1 MSRTTTTRF
10 TLTTLSA
17 LTLSL
22 GLLSACDSSE
32 DADVS
37 ERTEIEEIIDNLE
50 LAGYPSD
57 EIDISDEDEVIV
69 GGDAVVSLE
78 ASREM
83 VHVHDEDG
91 FRQYRTTNMVSS
103 TVEYICVNINS
114 VAGDFNVV
122 SGVLGAMD
130 RFNDL
135 DSSFTLLLGIG
146 IEPHCDATITVVL
159 QDGTSARAGFPS
171 NGLPYNQVKVGDDIY
186 ADSGADTL
194 RHVIMHEL
202 GHCVGLRHTDY
213 FNRSYSCGSGGNE
226 GAGTDGANH
235 IWGTPPGYDPYS
247 VMNSCYSSNEDGEW
261 SAFDELALNLMY

>member
-1 MSRTTTTRF
+1 MSRTITTHF

-17 LTLSL
+17 LTLAL

-32 DADVS
+32 DADVT
-37 ERTEIEEIIDNLE
+37 ERTEVEEIIDNLE

-69 GGDAVVSLE
+69 GGDAVVSLQ

-83 VHVHDEDG
+83 VHDHDEDG

-114 VAGDFNVV
+114 IAGDFNVV

-135 DSSFTLLLGIG
+135 GLGFTLLIGSG
-146 IEPHCDATITVVL
+146 IEPHCDATITIVL
-159 QDGTSARAGFPS
+159 QDGLSSRAGFPS

-186 ADSGADTL
+186 KDSGADAL

-213 FNRSYSCGSGGNE
+213 FNRSYSCGTGGNE
-226 GAGTDGANH
+226 GAGTDGAIH
-235 IWGTPPGYDPYS
+235 IVGTTPGYDPDS
-247 VMNSCYSSNEDGEW
+247 VMNSCYSGNEDGEW
-261 SAFDELALNLMY
+261 SVFDEFALKFMY